1 MLRCQSIFVYV
12 CFVLK
17 YVSYSN
23 YKYCML
29 ILRYASLV
37 FLARTSA
44 LYCYMGANVDKTSI
58 KNNVLKLII
67 RLSILGRFVLQ
78 KSC

>member
-1 MLRCQSIFVYV
+1 MCFFLKICLVCQLQVLHVDTALRISGIPCPHFR
-12 CFVLK
+12 FVL
-17 YVSYSN
+17 
-23 YKYCML
+23 
-29 ILRYASLV
+29 
-37 FLARTSA
+37 
-44 LYCYMGANVDKTSI
+44 LYGANVDKTSI